1 MILATSRTHK
11 SSMPSILYAYVR
23 VVCIFTLRVVVVQ
36 YSYELVSGMH
46 FLFIC
51 IYERN
56 VKYLNG
62 SYAIR
67 YAVAAASWLVSM
79 ADSSLHHSTQR
90 SVIAQSRLATRRFH
104 TSKTSPIPCSTRGQR
119 EGSSGR

>member
-1 MILATSRTHK
+1 MHIYST
-11 SSMPSILYAYVR
+11 
-23 VVCIFTLRVVVVQ
+23 RVVVVQ

-51 IYERN
+51 IYEELN

-90 SVIAQSRLATRRFH
+90 SVMAQSRLTTRRLH
-104 TSKTSPIPCSTRGQR
+104 TSKTSPIP
-119 EGSSGR
+119 